1 MARYSV
7 DIDAKISGLEKLDA
21 LERQI
26 KSLKNETINVKINT
40 TGLNNGSSSIAKQFE
55 ALGKQASASFSKGMQ
70 STNLS
75 SPINYA
81 KFKEEQVKQI
91 KDVSK
96 EMKKAMSTLS
106 DSDANKWASEYVK
119 KNQNNIDAEIK
130 SNQRKAEAAIKQQK
144 QQIQNIQKI
153 ANSGQ
158 FEYTNAK
165 NSNFLSKYEGQ
176 TSDALTRARKQVEE
190 ISKLQKSLSNG
201 SLDNDG
207 MLNTYEK
214 LNTEAEKL
222 RYSMKQVS
230 LENSKTLASGVAE
243 RSANSVKSYY
253 ETNSKA
259 LKKYKTELYSLEN
272 AYKSITTQSEKLDLD
287 NQFKNLKSQI
297 SSEGLTGK
305 SGWQEF
311 GRAFKQITDFAG
323 VYGIIQNVA
332 FEVPRQM
339 VQAVRDINSAQ
350 IELTKVSNAPTSQ
363 LTEYWDEAADSAKKY
378 GSTISDVISNTAD
391 WSRLGYGLDEAKKLS
406 DATTLLQKVGDNMTQ
421 ETSSSG
427 LISTLKGFQLQ
438 ADEAQSIV
446 DKVNEVANTQ
456 PIDTAGIFSGLERSA
471 SSMDAANNSLE
482 QTIALITAANSVV
495 QDPDSVGTAF
505 KTISMRIRGATT
517 ELEEA
522 GLETDGMA
530 ESTAKLRKEV
540 KALSGVDIMKNEN
553 TFKSTYDILDELSTK
568 WADLT
573 DIQQASITELIAGKR
588 QGNIVSSLMSN
599 FDIARETLNTAMNE
613 STGSAERELDN
624 WNQGINAS
632 ISHFQ
637 AQMQELSS
645 TTISSGFFKGIV
657 DGGTGA
663 LNIITQLVDKV
674 GILPTLLGGLATK
687 SGLGKRN
694 AVLYKAKQNY
704 RRFANVENFVA

>member
-26 KSLKNETINVKINT
+26 KSLKNETVNVKINT

-91 KDVSK
+91 KNVSK
-96 EMKKAMSTLS
+96 QMKTVMSKLS

-119 KNQNNIDAEIK
+119 KNQSSFD
-130 SNQRKAEAAIKQQK
+130 AAIKKQQQQVQK
-144 QQIQNIQKI
+144 KNAETQRLIIQQIQKQNQELNASYYNKSPELQSMAEYYTNLEKQAVKTQQQVQKIQKI

-165 NSNFLSKYEGQ
+165 NNNFLSKYEGQ
-176 TSDALTRARKQVEE
+176 TSEALTRARTQIEE
-190 ISKLQKSLSNG
+190 INKLQKSLSSG
-201 SLDNDG
+201 KIDNDG
-207 MLNTYEK
+207 IVNTYKKLNDEVEK
-214 LNTEAEKL
+214 LG
-222 RYSMKQVS
+222 YSMKQVS
-230 LENSKTLASGVAE
+230 LENSKTLDIGVAE

-259 LKKYKTELYSLEN
+259 LKKYKAELYGLEN
-272 AYKSITTQSEKLDLD
+272 AYKSISTESQKVDLD
-287 NQFKNLKSQI
+287 NQFKNLKSKI

-323 VYGIIQNVA
+323 AYGIIQNVA

-339 VQAVRDINSAQ
+339 VQAVKDINSAQ
-350 IELTKVSNAPTSQ
+350 IELIKVSNAPTSQ

-378 GSTISDVISNTAD
+378 GSTISDVISSTAD

-427 LISTLKGFQLQ
+427 LISTIKGFQLQ

-495 QDPDSVGTAF
+495 QDPDSVGEF
-505 KTISMRIRGATT
+505 C
-517 ELEEA
+517 
-522 GLETDGMA
+522 
-530 ESTAKLRKEV
+530 
-540 KALSGVDIMKNEN
+540 
-553 TFKSTYDILDELSTK
+553 
-568 WADLT
+568 AD
-573 DIQQASITELIAGKR
+573 
-588 QGNIVSSLMSN
+588 
-599 FDIARETLNTAMNE
+599 
-613 STGSAERELDN
+613 
-624 WNQGINAS
+624 
-632 ISHFQ
+632 
-637 AQMQELSS
+637 
-645 TTISSGFFKGIV
+645 
-657 DGGTGA
+657 
-663 LNIITQLVDKV
+663 
-674 GILPTLLGGLATK
+674 
-687 SGLGKRN
+687 
-694 AVLYKAKQNY
+694 
-704 RRFANVENFVA
+704 VA